1 MLSVAQPAKCALID
15 HPTDAAPG
23 VPRSPPRRA
32 VPGPGSAADL
42 RPACRP
48 SPETAGV
55 PVASD
60 PWSPSMRSS
69 ASARRRP
76 IRHPQWTG
84 RRPSAPSVWLCPPT
98 TSGSSRQDW
107 EAVHAAV
114 RTVAGARG
122 SGQLRTL
129 NALLEQ
135 WNELVHEVEEGYG
148 WSAPEL
154 LNDLEC
160 RTALAQIWR
169 LLPPRV
175 RAIRQPELDEID
187 RRFHATTVG
196 WPGRDDQEGQ
206 WWLRRA
212 AAP

>member
-1 MLSVAQPAKCALID
+1 MDPL
-15 HPTDAAPG
+15 APE
-23 VPRSPPRRA
+23 
-32 VPGPGSAADL
+32 SADEVFL
-42 RPACRP
+42 
-48 SPETAGV
+48 TAEEY
-55 PVASD
+55 
-60 PWSPSMRSS
+60 
-69 ASARRRP
+69 
-76 IRHPQWTG
+76 
-84 RRPSAPSVWLCPPT
+84 
-98 TSGSSRQDW
+98 

-122 SGQLRTL
+122 SGQPRTL

-154 LNDLEC
+154 SNDLWC
-160 RTALAQIWR
+160 RTALAQIWT

-187 RRFHATTVG
+187 RRFHASTVG

-206 WWLRRA
+206 WWMRRVPRHLETETSQRSTHGWPMGWDVMA
-212 AAP
+212 FPKPEAVEIAD